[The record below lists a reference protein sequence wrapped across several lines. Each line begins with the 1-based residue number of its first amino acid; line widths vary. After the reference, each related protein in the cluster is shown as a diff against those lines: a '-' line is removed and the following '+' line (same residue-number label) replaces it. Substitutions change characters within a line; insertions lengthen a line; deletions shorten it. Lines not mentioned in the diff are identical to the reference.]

1 MTTKQL
7 AMPEWLT
14 RRDTAGG
21 AWTIEE
27 GQPVRGD
34 AWTALLERR
43 MRIPT
48 GDDPASR
55 VVRGHEMVH
64 AKVSPT
70 NLYTDRRYGATTES
84 LIVAEEYRVNY
95 LLEKAGFD
103 IDELSDGSEHR
114 SGEITGQNK
123 DWNGAIRFLT
133 AISGT
138 KAATAYIRGVS
149 KHNPAMAESL
159 KAFQKELKK
168 AFRKAVRECRETHL
182 ASTIETSA
190 YWNDE
195 HFTYPRGFQATIALA
210 QFIDKFIIS
219 DDADKEEAAIPAPEQ
234 IKPTSGA
241 HGRFAA
247 LNLLTLPMPRR
258 VDGKIGRKRIA
269 TNIGYNP
276 RRIDRMLT
284 DPEKRVFDRRTKGK
298 GGVVLIDQ
306 SGSMHFSED
315 DLNEIVAA
323 APGCVVIGYSHRQG
337 SNEPN
342 TWVIADRGK
351 LAESIPIG
359 GRGNGVD
366 GPAIK
371 FAAKHVRT
379 GEPLIWV
386 CDGLVTDGDEDKVYD
401 NLTEEAAGLVVK
413 HRVHMVPDVQGA
425 VAALTKAARGE
436 RLSANAV
443 GRIQYADAWRRRQA

>member
-14 RRDTAGG
+14 RKDITGG

-34 AWTALLERR
+34 AWTQILGRR

-55 VVRGHEMVH
+55 AVRGHEMVH
-64 AKVSPT
+64 AKVSPSVIY
-70 NLYTDRRYGATTES
+70 NDNRFSATPES
-84 LIVAEEYRVNY
+84 IIVAEEYRVNY

-114 SGEITGQNK
+114 SGEISGQNT

-133 AISGT
+133 ALSGT
-138 KAATAYIRGVS
+138 KAATAFIRGVG
-149 KHNPAMAESL
+149 KHDPAMAESL

-168 AFRKAVRECRETHL
+168 EFRKQVRTWRNV
-182 ASTIETSA
+182 ASTKEETA
-190 YWNDE
+190 MWNDE
-195 HFTYPRGFQATIALA
+195 VFSYPFGFQATIGLA
-210 QFIDKFIIS
+210 QFIDRFIQS
-219 DDADKEEAAIPAPEQ
+219 DDEVAEDGIPEPQEIKSTNGKAGKFAPMV
-234 IKPTSGA
+234 
-241 HGRFAA
+241 
-247 LNLLTLPMPRR
+247 LMNLPLPRR

-306 SGSMHFSED
+306 SGSMQFDED
-315 DLNEIVAA
+315 DLNRIVAA
-323 APGCVVIGYSHRQG
+323 APGCVVIGYSHSQG
-337 SNEPN
+337 STGTPN

-351 LAESIPIG
+351 LAESIPRG

-366 GPAIK
+366 GPAIR

-379 GEPLIWV
+379 GEPFIWV
-386 CDGLVTDGDEDKVYD
+386 CDGVVTDGDADSCFD
-401 NLTEEAAGLVVK
+401 NLIQDAAALVVK
-413 HRVHMVPDVQGA
+413 HRIHMVQDVNEA
-425 VAALTKAARGE
+425 VTSLTKASRGE
-436 RLSANAV
+436 RLTAKAV
-443 GRIQYADAWRRRQA
+443 GPIASSYTWRNRQV

>member
-14 RRDTAGG
+14 RRDTDGG

-48 GDDPASR
+48 GNDPASR
-55 VVRGHEMVH
+55 AVRGHEMVH

-70 NLYTDRRYGATTES
+70 MLYTDGRYGATTES
-84 LIVAEEYRVNY
+84 IIVAEEYRVNY

-103 IDELSDGSEHR
+103 IDELCDGSEHR
-114 SGEITGQNK
+114 SGEVAVQNQ

-138 KAATAYIRGVS
+138 KAATAYIRGVN
-149 KHNPAMAESL
+149 KHNPTMAESL

-168 AFRKAVRECRETHL
+168 AFRNATRGYRTTDI
-182 ASTIETSA
+182 ASTAVLDA
-190 YWNDE
+190 YWNE
-195 HFTYPRGFQATIALA
+195 QSFTYPRGFKTTIALA
-210 QFIDKFIIS
+210 QFIDKFIIP
-219 DDADKEEAAIPAPEQ
+219 DDTDEEQAEIPAPEQ
-234 IKPTSGA
+234 IKPTEGK

-247 LNLLTLPMPRR
+247 LNLLPLPMPRR

-306 SGSMHFSED
+306 SGSMSFNEN

-337 SNEPN
+337 TTEPN

-351 LAESIPIG
+351 LAEKIPHG

-366 GPAIK
+366 GPAIR

-379 GEPLIWV
+379 GEPFIWV
-386 CDGLVTDGDEDKVYD
+386 CDGVVTDGDEDITYT
-401 NLTEEAAGLVVK
+401 NLTEEAAALVVK
-413 HRVHMVPDVQGA
+413 HRIHMVEDVTQA
-425 VAALTKAARGE
+425 VTALSKASRGE
-436 RLSANAV
+436 RLTMQAV
-443 GRIQYADAWRRRQA
+443 GRIGHTDAWRRRV

>member
-1 MTTKQL
+1 MTTKEL

-14 RRDTAGG
+14 RKDITGG

-48 GDDPASR
+48 GSDPASR

-70 NLYTDRRYGATTES
+70 MLYTDGRYGATTES
-84 LIVAEEYRVNY
+84 IIVAEEYRVNH

-114 SGEITGQNK
+114 SGEVAGRNQ
-123 DWNGAIRFLT
+123 DWNGSIRFLT

-138 KAATAYIRGVS
+138 KAATAYIRGVG

-168 AFRKAVRECRETHL
+168 AFRKAIRGKRTADV
-182 ASTIETSA
+182 ASTGPISA
-190 YWNDE
+190 YWNEE
-195 HFTYPRGFQATIALA
+195 HYSYPRGFKTAISLA
-210 QFIDKFIIS
+210 EFIDKFIIP
-219 DDADKEEAAIPAPEQ
+219 DDTNQDEVEIPTPEQ
-234 IKPTSGA
+234 IKPTSGK

-247 LNLLTLPMPRR
+247 LNVLTLPMPRR

-306 SGSMHFSED
+306 SGSMSFTED
-315 DLNEIVAA
+315 DLNQIVAA

-337 SNEPN
+337 SNDPN

-351 LAESIPIG
+351 LAERIPHG

-366 GPAIK
+366 GPAIR
-371 FAAKHVRT
+371 FAAKHVRA
-379 GEPLIWV
+379 GEPFIWV
-386 CDGLVTDGDEDKVYD
+386 CDGAVTDGDDDCVYD
-401 NLTEEAAGLVVK
+401 NLTEEAAALVVK
-413 HRVHMVPDVQGA
+413 HRIHMVENVTEA
-425 VAALTKAARGE
+425 VTALSKAARGE
-436 RLSANAV
+436 RLAMRAV
-443 GRIQYADAWRRRQA
+443 GYIARSDAWRRQV